1 MLTGATN
8 NDNFK
13 DEFNKNETYIVWIDE
28 CPDQESETLNGRVAE
43 RVQVP
48 QVLLWPPRLLESLHT
63 ISIAPSSDLG

>member
-28 CPDQESETLNGRVAE
+28 CPDQESETSNGRDAG
-43 RVQVP
+43 RVQLPLV
-48 QVLLWPPRLLESLHT
+48 
-63 ISIAPSSDLG
+63 